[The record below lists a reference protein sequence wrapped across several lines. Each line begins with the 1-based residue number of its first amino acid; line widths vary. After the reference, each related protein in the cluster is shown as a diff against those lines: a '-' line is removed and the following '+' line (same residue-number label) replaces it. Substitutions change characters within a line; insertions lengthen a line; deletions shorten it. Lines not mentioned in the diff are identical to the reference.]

1 MREKVQAAQ
10 ARQQERYRNH
20 TISWNSELSG
30 RTLRKFTQ
38 LSEDAEALMRSTFE
52 ALGLSMRA
60 YDRILKLARTIADM
74 EGSDEITSAHVAEAI
89 QYRQLDRRSRD
100 LMG

>member
-10 ARQQERYRNH
+10 ARQKERYRSH
-20 TISWNSELSG
+20 CISWNSELSG
-30 RTLRKFTQ
+30 RTLRRFTQ
-38 LSEDAEALMRSTFE
+38 LSGDAEALMRSTFE

-60 YDRILKLARTIADM
+60 YDRILKLARTIADIDN
-74 EGSDEITSAHVAEAI
+74 SDAITSAHLAEAI